1 MKNRQPQS
9 SSLADVAYSQLREKL
24 LSGDTSTTLLSEGQ
38 IARELGMS
46 RTPVRS
52 ALLLLEKEG
61 LVKRIPKRGYVV
73 VSKSI
78 HDVFEIFE
86 LREALHGLAARLA
99 ASRMTDQD
107 ICELEN
113 LKNSLEAPDLS
124 ANSRFALERRFHS
137 YLVGCARN
145 KRLEQVCARVEDN
158 VIFLIGGQTVHLLGK
173 QEDFRNIVDALKSRD
188 PDKAEAVVREHIRNG
203 GGDILR
209 SFGFTK

>member
-1 MKNRQPQS
+1 
-9 SSLADVAYSQLREKL
+9 
-24 LSGDTSTTLLSEGQ
+24 
-38 IARELGMS
+38 MS
-46 RTPVRS
+46 
-52 ALLLLEKEG
+52 
-61 LVKRIPKRGYVV
+61 
-73 VSKSI
+73 
-78 HDVFEIFE
+78 
-86 LREALHGLAARLA
+86 
-99 ASRMTDQD
+99 
-107 ICELEN
+107 LEN

-137 YLVGCARN
+137 HLVGCARN

-158 VIFLIGGQTVHLLGK
+158 IIFLIGGQTVHLLGK